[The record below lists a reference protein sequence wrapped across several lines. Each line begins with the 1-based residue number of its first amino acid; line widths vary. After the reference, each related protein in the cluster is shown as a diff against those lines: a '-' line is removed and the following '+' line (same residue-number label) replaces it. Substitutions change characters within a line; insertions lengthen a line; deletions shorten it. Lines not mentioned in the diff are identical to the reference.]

1 MESFIQGQ
9 QNKQT
14 KAQTRAFSP
23 YTQAVAW

>member
-9 QNKQT
+9 QNKQAQ
-14 KAQTRAFSP
+14 AQTRAFSP